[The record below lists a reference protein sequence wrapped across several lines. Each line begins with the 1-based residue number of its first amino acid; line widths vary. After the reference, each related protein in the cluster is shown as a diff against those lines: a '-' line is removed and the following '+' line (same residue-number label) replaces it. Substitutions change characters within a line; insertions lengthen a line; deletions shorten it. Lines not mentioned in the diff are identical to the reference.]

1 MELEPKK
8 FYRFLSPRPAVLLT
22 TIDRDKN
29 VNAAP
34 FSFVMPVS
42 MDPPLL
48 AVSIGVKQITMSDI
62 RDTREFVVN
71 VPPEGILDKF
81 WACSQERTPGM
92 DQLRKVGFT
101 EVPSA
106 KVLAPS
112 VGECTVWFECF
123 LEFEKELGD
132 HVLVVGR
139 VVNLT
144 VKDEVIGKDG
154 NIDMKKAASL
164 MHVSGQ
170 KFAVAEREVTPKPLP
185 NPK

>member
-22 TIDRDKN
+22 TIDADKN
-29 VNAAP
+29 INAAP

-42 MDPPLL
+42 MDPPLI
-48 AVSIGVKQITMSDI
+48 AVSIGIKQATLSDI
-62 RDTREFVVN
+62 RNTREFVIN
-71 VPPEGILDKF
+71 VPSEAILDRF

-92 DQLRKVGFT
+92 DQLRKAGFT

-112 VGECTVWFECF
+112 VQECSVWFECF

-132 HVLVVGR
+132 HILVVGR

-154 NIDMKKAASL
+154 NLDLKKAASL
-164 MHVSGQ
+164 MHSTGQ
-170 KFAVAEREVTPKPLP
+170 KFAVAEREMTPKPLT
-185 NPK
+185 NSK

>member
-8 FYRFLSPRPAVLLT
+8 FYRFLSPRPAVLVT
-22 TIDRDKN
+22 SIDKDKN
-29 VNAAP
+29 INAAP

-42 MDPPLL
+42 IDPPLL
-48 AVSIGVKQITMSDI
+48 AVSIGVKQSTLTDI

-71 VPPEGILDKF
+71 IPTESTLDKF
-81 WACSQERTPGM
+81 WACSQERNAEM
-92 DQLRKVGFT
+92 DQLKKAGFT

-123 LEFEKELGD
+123 LEFEKEMGD
-132 HVLVVGR
+132 HVLIVGR
-139 VVNLT
+139 VMNLT

-154 NIDMKKAASL
+154 NLDLLKAASL
-164 MHVSGQ
+164 MHMSGP
-170 KFAVAEREVTPKPLP
+170 KFAIAEREVRPKQFTPSK
-185 NPK
+185 

>member
-8 FYRFLSPRPAVLLT
+8 FYRFLSPRLAVLLT
-22 TIDRDKN
+22 TIDGDKN
-29 VNAAP
+29 INAAP

-48 AVSIGVKQITMSDI
+48 AVSIGTKQATLSDI
-62 RDTREFVVN
+62 RNTREFVVN
-71 VPPEGILDKF
+71 VPFEGMLDKF

-92 DQLRKVGFT
+92 DQLRKAGLT

-144 VKDEVIGKDG
+144 VKDEVLGKDG
-154 NIDMKKAASL
+154 NVDLKKAASI
-164 MHVSGQ
+164 MHISGQ
-170 KFAVAEREVTPKPLP
+170 KFAVAEREITPKPLS
-185 NPK
+185 NSK

>member
-22 TIDRDKN
+22 TIDGDKN
-29 VNAAP
+29 INAAP

-48 AVSIGVKQITMSDI
+48 AIAIGTKQSTLSDI
-62 RDTREFVVN
+62 RNTREFVVN
-71 VPPEGILDKF
+71 VPPESIIDRF
-81 WACSQERTPGM
+81 WACSQERTQGI
-92 DQLRKVGFT
+92 DQLRKTGLT

-112 VGECTVWFECF
+112 VGECNVWFECF

-132 HVLVVGR
+132 HVVVVGR

-144 VKDEVIGKDG
+144 VKDEVLGKDG
-154 NIDMKKAASL
+154 NLDLKKAASI
-164 MHVSGQ
+164 MHISGQ
-170 KFAVAEREVTPKPLP
+170 KFAVAEREITPKPVS
-185 NPK
+185 NSK